1 MSMHLVHWSAKVSF
15 QKNAII
21 GEVDRVKKTTSN
33 FQLEK
38 ARIKAKFLKAGF
50 QLKVI
55 ENPFNSLNDGNVELM
70 IPRWFFDEILIV
82 NNLSKVRFNIIW
94 ATKKIES
101 RLEITLNMK

>member
-1 MSMHLVHWSAKVSF
+1 MNQYIGPLRYK
-15 QKNAII
+15 KNVIN
-21 GEVDRVKKTTSN
+21 GEVHRTKKIASN

>member
-50 QLKVI
+50 LRMVFETTINISTINYYTK
-55 ENPFNSLNDGNVELM
+55 
-70 IPRWFFDEILIV
+70 IV
-82 NNLSKVRFNIIW
+82 
-94 ATKKIES
+94 S
-101 RLEITLNMK
+101 R